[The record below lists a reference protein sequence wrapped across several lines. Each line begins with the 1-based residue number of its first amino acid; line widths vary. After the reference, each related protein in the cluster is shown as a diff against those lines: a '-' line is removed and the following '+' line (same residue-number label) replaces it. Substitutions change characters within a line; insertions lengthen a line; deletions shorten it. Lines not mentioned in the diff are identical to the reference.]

1 MKKVVSLVLVLMLA
15 IGLMAGAMAEDTLRI
30 GLSMHNQT
38 ADWAVQ
44 FKDTFLA
51 LGEENGN
58 EGFEGMRV
66 MVRRGPGDILLLDHS
81 AQSFYQSVSR
91 VFYGKTGGK

>member
-1 MKKVVSLVLVLMLA
+1 MKKVFSLVLVMMLA
-15 IGLMAGAMAEDTLRI
+15 LGMMAGAMAEDTLRI

-51 LGEENGN
+51 LGEENGIVI
-58 EGFEGMRV
+58 EGLEKPV
-66 MVRRGPGDILLLDHS
+66 DDIEEIIDEEE
-81 AQSFYQSVSR
+81 
-91 VFYGKTGGK
+91 